1 MNKQVDVVC
10 IKHGTKIYDWSYVDK
25 LFRGVNRSFTQPINF
40 TVFTD
45 TVDASVPYKQVQLP
59 YLGNLEG
66 WERGRGAW
74 WFKMWLFSNLHP
86 IQKQLI
92 YFDLDT
98 VFTGNCD
105 FLLDV
110 PDYKLAIIPES
121 VHRYAPNVNR
131 KVYNSSV
138 MVINPLYHNK
148 FWKYY
153 ATNKTKIEASF
164 HGDQTFISQVI
175 SEKNVDIVELD
186 RKKIVYWLWD
196 VMNGGV
202 KSSSPISIQRSKKI
216 REYGKLVSTYVYST
230 PGVHKL
236 PEEASIV
243 IYNGAKTKPSVY
255 NDTSIIKEF
264 WV

>member
-1 MNKQVDVVC
+1 MTKQVDVVC

-25 LFRGVNRSFTQPINF
+25 LFRGVSRSFSHNVNF

-45 TVDASVPYKQVQLP
+45 SIDPSVSYQQVQLP

-74 WFKMWLFSNLHP
+74 WFKMWLFSHQHP
-86 IQKQLI
+86 IQRQFV

-110 PDYKLAIIPES
+110 PEDKFAIIPES
-121 VHRYAPNVNR
+121 QYRYAPNVAR

-138 MVINPLYHNK
+138 MVINPQHHNK
-148 FWKYY
+148 FWKCY
-153 ATNKTKIEASF
+153 AANKERVEMSF

-175 SEKNVDIVELD
+175 SERNMDIVELD

-196 VMNGGV
+196 IMNGGI
-202 KSSSPISIQRSKKI
+202 KSSVPVSIQRSKKI
-216 REYGKLVSTYVYST
+216 REYGKLVSTIVYNT
-230 PGVHKL
+230 PGVHSL
-236 PEEASIV
+236 PEGVSIV

-255 NDTSIIKEF
+255 SDTNIIKEF